1 MGGRERERE
10 GSKLKMLVG
19 ELGTLGLRRCLG
31 RGTRYSRPAALLGA
45 IGAREREGDRERE
58 REREREQ
65 QGVEVESM
73 KFEQKKHEKGLFQ
86 NFETIVA
93 LGN

>member
-45 IGAREREGDRERE
+45 IGARKREGDRERE
-58 REREREQ
+58 SNK
-65 QGVEVESM
+65 ES
-73 KFEQKKHEKGLFQ
+73 KLK
-86 NFETIVA
+86 A
-93 LGN
+93 